1 MWYNITTEGENIAV
15 LLNYHQGGFDM
26 KSNIVA
32 RKFDVTPDIRERLD
46 KKLAKLD
53 KFFPE
58 ETTATVTLSSKR
70 GRDNVEITI
79 FYKSMTYRAEIHETD
94 VLSGIDKAVDVIERQ
109 IRKNKTKLE
118 KRLRDNA
125 FTPVSESDQIVEDI
139 PEEEIVITRN
149 KQIDAV
155 PMTTEEAVL
164 QMNLTSHDFFI
175 YKNEADGRVNVV
187 YKRYDGGYGLL
198 EIN

>member
-1 MWYNITTEGENIAV
+1 
-15 LLNYHQGGFDM
+15 M

-32 RKFDVTPDIRERLD
+32 RKYEVTPDIYERLE
-46 KKLAKLD
+46 KKLSKLD

-58 ETTATVTLSSKR
+58 ETGATVTFSSKR

-79 FYKSMTYRAEIHETD
+79 FYKSMTYRAEVYETD
-94 VLSGIDKAVDVIERQ
+94 ALTGIDKAVSIIERQ

-125 FTPVSESDQIVEDI
+125 FEAVPDEEFRDI
-139 PEEEIVITRN
+139 AEEEIVITRN
-149 KQIDAV
+149 KQIEPEAMSTD
-155 PMTTEEAVL
+155 EAVL
-164 QMNLTSHDFFI
+164 QMNLTSHDFFVFR
-175 YKNEADGRVNVV
+175 NDTDGKVNIV

-198 EIN
+198 EVK

>member
-1 MWYNITTEGENIAV
+1 
-15 LLNYHQGGFDM
+15 M

-32 RKFDVTPDIRERLD
+32 RKFDVTPDITERLD
-46 KKLAKLD
+46 KKLSKLD

-58 ETTATVTLSSKR
+58 ETMATVTLSSKR

-125 FTPVSESDQIVEDI
+125 FEPIVETEPVEEI
-139 PEEEIVITRN
+139 AEEEIVITRN
-149 KQIDAV
+149 KQIDAG

-175 YKNEADGRVNVV
+175 YKNETDGKVNVV

-198 EIN
+198 EVN

>member
-1 MWYNITTEGENIAV
+1 
-15 LLNYHQGGFDM
+15 M

-32 RKFDVTPDIRERLD
+32 RKYEVTPDIRERLE
-46 KKLAKLD
+46 KKLTKLD

-58 ETTATVTLSSKR
+58 ETGATVKFSSKR

-79 FYKSMTYRAEIHETD
+79 FYKSMTYRAEVYEQDAI
-94 VLSGIDKAVDVIERQ
+94 SGIDKAVDIIERQ

-125 FTPVSESDQIVEDI
+125 FEAPA
-139 PEEEIVITRN
+139 EEEFKDISEETISITRN
-149 KQIDAV
+149 KRIELV
-155 PMTTEEAVL
+155 PMSNEEAVL
-164 QMNLTSHDFFI
+164 QMNLTSHDFFV
-175 YKNEADGRVNVV
+175 YKNEKDGKVNIV

-198 EIN
+198 EVE

>member
-1 MWYNITTEGENIAV
+1 
-15 LLNYHQGGFDM
+15 M

-32 RKFDVTPDIRERLD
+32 RKYEVTPDIRERLD
-46 KKLAKLD
+46 KKLGKLD

-79 FYKSMTYRAEIHETD
+79 FYKSMTYRAEVYETD
-94 VLSGIDKAVDVIERQ
+94 ALTGIDKAVAIIERQ

-125 FTPVSESDQIVEDI
+125 FDAVPDEEFKDVA
-139 PEEEIVITRN
+139 EEEIVITRN
-149 KQIDAV
+149 KQIELA
-155 PMTTEEAVL
+155 PMTTDEAVL
-164 QMNLTSHDFFI
+164 QMNLTSHDFFVF
-175 YKNEADGRVNVV
+175 KNEADGKVNIV

-198 EIN
+198 EVK

>member
-1 MWYNITTEGENIAV
+1 
-15 LLNYHQGGFDM
+15 M

-32 RKFDVTPDIRERLD
+32 RKYEVTPDIRERLD

-58 ETTATVTLSSKR
+58 ETGATVTFSSKR

-79 FYKSMTYRAEIHETD
+79 FYKSMTYRAEVYETD
-94 VLSGIDKAVDVIERQ
+94 ALSGIDKAVDIIERQ

-125 FTPVSESDQIVEDI
+125 FDAPI
-139 PEEEIVITRN
+139 EEEFKDISEETITITRN
-149 KQIDAV
+149 KQIELV
-155 PMTTEEAVL
+155 PMSNEEAVL
-164 QMNLTSHDFFI
+164 QMNLTSHDFFV
-175 YKNEADGRVNVV
+175 YKNEKDGKVNIV

-198 EIN
+198 EVE

>member
-1 MWYNITTEGENIAV
+1 
-15 LLNYHQGGFDM
+15 M

-32 RKFDVTPDIRERLD
+32 RKFDVTPDITERLD
-46 KKLAKLD
+46 KKLSKLD

-125 FTPVSESDQIVEDI
+125 FEPIVETEPVEEI
-139 PEEEIVITRN
+139 AEEEIVITRN

-175 YKNEADGRVNVV
+175 YKNENDGKVNVV

-198 EIN
+198 EVN

>member
-1 MWYNITTEGENIAV
+1 
-15 LLNYHQGGFDM
+15 M

-32 RKFDVTPDIRERLD
+32 RKYEVTSDIRDRLE

-53 KFFPE
+53 RFFSE
-58 ETTATVTLSSKR
+58 ETGATVTFSSKR

-79 FYKSMTYRAEIHETD
+79 FYKSMTYRAEVYETD
-94 VLSGIDKAVDVIERQ
+94 VISGIDKAVDIIERQ

-125 FTPVSESDQIVEDI
+125 FEIAPDEEMGNV
-139 PEEEIVITRN
+139 PEEAITITRN
-149 KQIDAV
+149 KHIELM
-155 PMTTEEAVL
+155 PMSTEEAVL
-164 QMNLTSHDFFI
+164 QMNLISHDFFVFR
-175 YKNEADGRVNVV
+175 NEKDAKVNIV

-198 EIN
+198 EVE